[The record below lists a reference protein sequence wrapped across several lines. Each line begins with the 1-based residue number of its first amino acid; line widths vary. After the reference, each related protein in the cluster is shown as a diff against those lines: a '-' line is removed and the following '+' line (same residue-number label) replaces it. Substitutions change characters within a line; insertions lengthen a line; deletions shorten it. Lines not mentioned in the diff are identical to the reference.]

1 MTKNNRSAD
10 NPSALPE
17 LLFVREVEQFLF
29 HEVGLLDDRRFEDWT
44 DLFTED
50 GYYWAPAEIN
60 QPDPASGVSLFF
72 DDVPMMRIRFA
83 RLRHPRVHSQI
94 PPSRT
99 SHSISNVTAK
109 RSGPGDRVEVEAR
122 FQMLDYRPGHDQRA
136 FGGKYE
142 YVLSRSDAGCFRIA
156 SKKAVIINCDDVHLP
171 VAVPF

>member
-1 MTKNNRSAD
+1 
-10 NPSALPE
+10 

-29 HEVGLLDDRRFEDWT
+29 HEVSLLDDRRFEDWT

-109 RSGPGDRVEVEAR
+109 RSGTGDRVEVEAR

>member
-1 MTKNNRSAD
+1 MTKDNRSGD
-10 NPSALPE
+10 NQSALGE

-109 RSGPGDRVEVEAR
+109 RSGTGDRVEVEAR
-122 FQMLDYRPGHDQRA
+122 FQVLDYRPGHYQRA

-142 YVLSRSDAGCFRIA
+142 YVLSRGDAGRFRIA
-156 SKKAVIINCDDVHLP
+156 SKKAIIINCDDVHLP